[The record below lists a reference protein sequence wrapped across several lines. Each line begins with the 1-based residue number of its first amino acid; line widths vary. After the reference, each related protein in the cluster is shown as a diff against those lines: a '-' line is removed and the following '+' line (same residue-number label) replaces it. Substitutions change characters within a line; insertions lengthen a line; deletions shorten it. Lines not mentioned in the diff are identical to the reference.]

1 MRWRH
6 LLRRASERII
16 EQGCPEF
23 IRAPAGDCRLVTE
36 QAQIATEVP
45 SSAAARP
52 ARKYDMRRL
61 SYAGTFKN
69 PFKAGSIRVI
79 EWLTAKIQ
87 LLSLIRSFE
96 KSGAPVGA
104 PFWPKAISHMGIRID
119 TPPEEIARIP
129 ATGPVVVVA
138 NHPSGL
144 VDGMVMAEMINRVRS
159 DFRILTR
166 SLLTG
171 IPEVEEFMIPVPFP
185 HEDNARELG
194 LQMRDATLKHLRAGG
209 VIILFPAGKVAM
221 SEGWWGPA
229 VEAEW
234 NVFTHKIVK
243 STGATILPIYFPGQ
257 NSRAFL
263 IANRV
268 SDTIRQGLLLYEIKR
283 SLFKPQRPVI
293 GEPIS
298 AEELKKWDGNP
309 RGFLAWLRE
318 HTLALGK

>member
-1 MRWRH
+1 M
-6 LLRRASERII
+6 
-16 EQGCPEF
+16 
-23 IRAPAGDCRLVTE
+23 TE
-36 QAQIATEVP
+36 QTQIGGTGKPVDGVQQQ
-45 SSAAARP
+45 AR
-52 ARKYDMRRL
+52 AKRQYDMRRL

-69 PFKAGSIRVI
+69 PYKAGSIRVI
-79 EWLTAKIQ
+79 EWLTAKVQ
-87 LLSLIRSFE
+87 LLRLIRSFE
-96 KSGAPVGA
+96 KSGAPFGA
-104 PFWPKAISHMGIRID
+104 PFWPKAIRHMGIRID

-129 ATGPVVVVA
+129 ATGPLVVVA

-144 VDGMVMAEMINRVRS
+144 VDGMVMAELINRVRS
-159 DFRILTR
+159 DFKILTR

-185 HEDNARELG
+185 HEDNARALG
-194 LQMRDATLKHLRAGG
+194 LQMRDETLNHLKAGG

-221 SEGWWGPA
+221 SEGWWGRA

-243 STGATILPIYFPGQ
+243 STGATILPIYFAGQ

-263 IANRV
+263 IANKV

-293 GEPIS
+293 GHPIP
-298 AEELKKWDGNP
+298 AEELKNWEGNP

-318 HTLALGK
+318 RTLALGK